1 MYGCGELTTVRGG
14 FSSYRPLRYNTV
26 RDKMITVKCSQEKED
41 AAQHNPLNHVCY
53 KGKKKRTNR
62 SMVAT
67 AN

>member
-1 MYGCGELTTVRGG
+1 MYGCGDLTTVRGG
-14 FSSYRPLRYNTV
+14 FSSYRPLRY
-26 RDKMITVKCSQEKED
+26 KMITVKCSQEKED